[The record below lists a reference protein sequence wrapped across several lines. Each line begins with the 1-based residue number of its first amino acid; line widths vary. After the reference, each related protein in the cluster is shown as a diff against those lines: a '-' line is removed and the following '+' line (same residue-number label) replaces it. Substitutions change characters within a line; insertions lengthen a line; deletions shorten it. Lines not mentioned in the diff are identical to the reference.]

1 MLGKAFC
8 GEKNGMRTF
17 LILAS
22 LCFAACAD
30 PGATAQEPPPNA
42 ETQTPAF
49 PQQTRAP
56 RVTSA
61 VTLQTTELAQ
71 GLAHPWAIA
80 FLPSGDALVTERAGR
95 LRFVS
100 RDGALSAG
108 AIEGLPAVDARN
120 QGGLLDV
127 AVSPNF
133 SSDRLIYWS
142 YAEPRGDN
150 ENGTSV
156 ARGRLSADHAR
167 VENVQVIFQQMPSW
181 RSQHHFG
188 SRLVFD
194 REGRLYITTG
204 ERARARE
211 RSQDINTHLGKIIR
225 INADGS
231 VPTDNPFVGRAN
243 ARPEVWSYGHRN
255 VQGADLHPDTGEL
268 WTSEHGAQGGDEI
281 NIPRAGRNYGWPII
295 TYGEDYGGGR
305 IGEGI
310 TQREGMEQPIYYWD
324 PVIAPGDIDFYR
336 GDLFP
341 WRGDLLVSGMRAE
354 AIVRLDIEG
363 ERVIGEERF
372 ALGVGRIRDISE
384 APDGSLWIAVDA
396 DDGRIMRVAPR
407 S

>member
-1 MLGKAFC
+1 LLGKAFC